1 MREMKTKA
9 FLKWAGG
16 KEREL
21 PYILPCLPAYEHYYE
36 PFVGGGAV
44 FASVTAAHYFINDKS
59 EELAGF
65 YRAIAG
71 QDSAFYRWIEAICE
85 SWERLLDFA
94 SPQGLD
100 SKAPEPF
107 DCRVLEALPTD
118 VILSAFP
125 WHRHIFR
132 QEIAKGLKR
141 KSSRLVALERDYG
154 PLKPEDVQD
163 AFQTVLLGSLYMYF
177 RHLYNCAE
185 VQQIPGL
192 PTALFLFIRSY
203 AYSGM
208 FRYNAQGA
216 FNVPYG
222 GRGYNRKSLRGK
234 LDYYRSTA
242 LTEKFSRTTV
252 FNLDFEDF
260 LCRCQPSANDFL
272 FLDPP
277 YDSDFSTYAKNA
289 FTRRDHERLASW
301 LLTATQAKWML
312 VIKRT
317 PFIERL
323 YLGHGLSIARFD
335 KTYQVSFMNRND
347 RQAEHLMIANYPLLL
362 EAFTQ
367 VAAQRAV

>member
-1 MREMKTKA
+1 MCEMKTKA

-21 PYILPCLPAYEHYYE
+21 PYILPCLPDYEHYYE

-44 FASVTAAHYFINDKS
+44 FASVSAEHYFINDKS
-59 EELAGF
+59 DELAGF
-65 YRAIAG
+65 YRAIAE
-71 QDSAFYRWIEAICE
+71 QDCAFYGWVEAICE
-85 SWERLLDFA
+85 SWERLLDFV
-94 SPQGLD
+94 SPQDFGTANPLT
-100 SKAPEPF
+100 F
-107 DCRVLEALPTD
+107 DNRALEALPIEA
-118 VILSAFP
+118 VLAAFP
-125 WHRHIFR
+125 WHRHIFQ
-132 QEIAKGLKR
+132 QEIAKSLRR
-141 KSSRLVALERDYG
+141 KASRLVALEREHG
-154 PLKPEDVQD
+154 PLKPGDVQD
-163 AFQTVLLGSLYMYF
+163 ALQTVFLGSLYMYF

-185 VQQIPGL
+185 VQHIPGL

-234 LDYYRSTA
+234 LAYYRSAT
-242 LTEKFSRTTV
+242 LVEKFSHTSV
-252 FNLDFEDF
+252 SNLDFEDF
-260 LCRCQPSANDFL
+260 LTRHPPTANDFL

-289 FTRRDHERLASW
+289 FTHRDHERLAAW

-323 YLGHGLSIARFD
+323 YFGHGLSIEKFD
-335 KTYQVSFMNRND
+335 KTYQVSFMNRNN
-347 RQAEHLMIANYPLLL
+347 RQAEHLMIANYPLALA
-362 EAFTQ
+362 ETGQ
-367 VAAQRAV
+367 VARRKAV